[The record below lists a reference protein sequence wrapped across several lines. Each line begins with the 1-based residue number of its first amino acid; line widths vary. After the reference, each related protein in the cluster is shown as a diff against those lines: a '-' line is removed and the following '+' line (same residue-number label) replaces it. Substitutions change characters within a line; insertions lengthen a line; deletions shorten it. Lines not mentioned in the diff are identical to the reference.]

1 MNALTSKNDTWWAT
15 YLKATVF
22 LIPPLMLWTLSVI
35 FAIPKIQQICA
46 DVDGRP
52 LPDFL
57 RMMLFLTNNSVF
69 LFGALVV
76 MVGLL
81 EWGSD
86 KWARYRGI
94 VTGVGV
100 FVFNSVIL
108 SSLFVTLVTLLVVAP
123 GLARLG
129 K

>member
-1 MNALTSKNDTWWAT
+1 MNTLTSKNDTWWAT

-35 FAIPKIQQICA
+35 FTVPKIQQICA
-46 DVDGRP
+46 NVDGRP

-57 RMMLFLTNNSVF
+57 RVMLFLTNNSIF
-69 LFGALVV
+69 LFGALLV
-76 MVGLL
+76 MIVLL

-94 VTGVGV
+94 VTGVSV
-100 FVFNSVIL
+100 FVFNSLIL
-108 SSLFVTLVTLLVVAP
+108 SSLFVMLVTVLVVAP
-123 GLARLG
+123 ELARLG